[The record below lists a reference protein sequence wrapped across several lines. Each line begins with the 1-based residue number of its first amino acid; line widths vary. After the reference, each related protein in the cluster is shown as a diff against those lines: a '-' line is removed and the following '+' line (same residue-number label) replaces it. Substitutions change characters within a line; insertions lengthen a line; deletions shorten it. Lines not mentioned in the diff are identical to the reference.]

1 MKKGRRPDIYQP
13 GAEPQG
19 DRRAYCLRAESPRH
33 KLLWIGLSA
42 LPFLAAIILGR
53 CPRLV
58 WIALSALA
66 AKQLQSRKFILF
78 KKDNFFSLARYD
90 EISYHADGYRYEM

>member
-1 MKKGRRPDIYQP
+1 MKEGRRPDIYQP

-19 DRRAYCLRAESPRH
+19 NGRVYCLRAESPRH
-33 KLLWIGLSA
+33 KPLWIGPSA
-42 LPFLAAIILGR
+42 LPFMPDIILGR

-66 AKQLQSRKFILF
+66 AKQLLYI
-78 KKDNFFSLARYD
+78 
-90 EISYHADGYRYEM
+90 